1 MLIVNWELKIIFLS
15 RVLGGSILMSH
26 CIGQS
31 VRTAG
36 FMKISSLFFFFLN
49 TVALKSLT
57 DTSFESLPS
66 FPALLFNS
74 VGAGS
79 GFTLFSS

>member
-1 MLIVNWELKIIFLS
+1 
-15 RVLGGSILMSH
+15 MSH

-36 FMKISSLFFFFLN
+36 FMKISSLFFFLN

-66 FPALLFNS
+66 FPTLLFNS

>member
-1 MLIVNWELKIIFLS
+1 MLIVNWDLKIIFLS
-15 RVLGGSILMSH
+15 RSTGRQHSHVILH
-26 CIGQS
+26 WS
-31 VRTAG
+31 VCQDSWFHENQLT
-36 FMKISSLFFFFLN
+36 FFFFLN

-66 FPALLFNS
+66 PTLLFNS